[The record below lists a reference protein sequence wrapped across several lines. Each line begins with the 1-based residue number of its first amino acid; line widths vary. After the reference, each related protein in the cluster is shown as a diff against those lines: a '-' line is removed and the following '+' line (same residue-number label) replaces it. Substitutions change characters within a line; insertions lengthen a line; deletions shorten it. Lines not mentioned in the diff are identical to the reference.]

1 MQEKERRRK
10 YKREIMREK
19 TKKIITCTVPLG
31 STKGNKI
38 LILQPKAS
46 ICETAHFP
54 ILIRQQSHDSHM
66 MTERLTNRKEGHRE
80 EEMKRRETLI
90 L

>member
-1 MQEKERRRK
+1 MQEKERRQK
-10 YKREIMREK
+10 NKREIMREK
-19 TKKIITCTVPLG
+19 TKKTITCTVPLG

-66 MTERLTNRKEGHRE
+66 TEGLTNRKEGHRE